1 MSNKKSSTAID
12 DEKKKA
18 TNLYNALVNKSKN
31 VFYATD
37 EITKTLVRKAR
48 NSLYKK
54 DIVFVNIYI
63 GLENKNFCRKKYL
76 LMLHLLI
83 KIKTLFV

>member
-1 MSNKKSSTAID
+1 MSNDKSSTAID

-18 TNLYNALVNKSKN
+18 TNLYNALVNDSKS

-37 EITKTLVRKAR
+37 EIEKTFVRKAR

-54 DIVFVNIYI
+54 AIF
-63 GLENKNFCRKKYL
+63 L
-76 LMLHLLI
+76 
-83 KIKTLFV
+83 